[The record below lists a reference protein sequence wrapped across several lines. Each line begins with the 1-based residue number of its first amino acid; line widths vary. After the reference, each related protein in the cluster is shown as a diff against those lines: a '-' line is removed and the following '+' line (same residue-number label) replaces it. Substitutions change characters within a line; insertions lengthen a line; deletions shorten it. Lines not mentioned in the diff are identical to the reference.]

1 MERSET
7 APHDA
12 LTALR
17 QRAEREINEGL
28 LPAAQF
34 AVAHSGQLVAFE
46 SLGDCS
52 DDTLFPIFSCTKAIT
67 SSLAWMALAESKFKL
82 DDPVSVYIPE
92 FGSNGKDGV
101 TMLHLLT
108 HTAGFPNAPYRPTD
122 YWDPEKRAK
131 RYEQWRLD
139 WEPGTQLSLIHI

>member
-1 MERSET
+1 
-7 APHDA
+7 
-12 LTALR
+12 
-17 QRAEREINEGL
+17 
-28 LPAAQF
+28 
-34 AVAHSGQLVAFE
+34 
-46 SLGDCS
+46 
-52 DDTLFPIFSCTKAIT
+52 
-67 SSLAWMALAESKFKL
+67 MALAEGKFKL
-82 DDPVSVYIPE
+82 DDPVSVYISE

-139 WEPGTQLSLIHI
+139 WEPALSSPTIRALPCMSSPTF